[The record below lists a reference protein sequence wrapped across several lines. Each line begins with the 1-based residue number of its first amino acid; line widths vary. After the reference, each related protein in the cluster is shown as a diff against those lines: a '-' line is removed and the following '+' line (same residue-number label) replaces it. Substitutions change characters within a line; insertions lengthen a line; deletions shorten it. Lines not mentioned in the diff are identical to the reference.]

1 MLFFSN
7 LLDCL
12 EVIFK
17 FKKMYALNYQ
27 TGQINIR
34 YKAIIYLLL
43 ILNWGNNMR
52 EKYLRIV

>member
-1 MLFFSN
+1 
-7 LLDCL
+7 
-12 EVIFK
+12 
-17 FKKMYALNYQ
+17 MYALNYQ